1 MSPGEVTCSDCG
13 TPLSNLGAR
22 RCDSCQEKVYPGGP
36 HRIATMLTI
45 AEQRDAALR
54 ERDEAHAAL
63 TAATARAVK
72 AEKERDEA
80 DSMASFVLRPEVA
93 AFAMLMEEK
102 LLLNDHRPGWK
113 NDDVHALIARLYEEA
128 RELVQ
133 AIGEG
138 ADPAVVHAEI
148 GREAADVANFAMMI
162 ADVCGALDEGVLR
175 ARARAPISEADVAR
189 VATVAIHAV
198 ADVKDAQIATLI
210 AERDEAQKLLAQVL
224 DDDVPIKLRARIA
237 AHLGRSE

>member
-1 MSPGEVTCSDCG
+1 MSERCSHCG
-13 TPLSNLGAR
+13 RDRDECARGPQFECKSMWLSRSN
-22 RCDSCQEKVYPGGP
+22 
-36 HRIATMLTI
+36 
-45 AEQRDAALR
+45 AALR
-54 ERDEAHAAL
+54 RENAEARAAL

-80 DSMASFVLRPEVA
+80 DSTASFVLRPEVA

-113 NDDVHALIARLYEEA
+113 NDDVLALIARLHEET
-128 RELVQ
+128 RELVR

-138 ADPAVVHAEI
+138 VDPAVVHAEI

-162 ADVCGALDEGVLR
+162 ADVCGALDDGMLR
-175 ARARAPISEADVAR
+175 A
-189 VATVAIHAV
+189 
-198 ADVKDAQIATLI
+198 
-210 AERDEAQKLLAQVL
+210 
-224 DDDVPIKLRARIA
+224 RARIA